1 MKTSKK
7 ILALLLTMCLI
18 FSITAISA
26 SAKYVYKFDD
36 GLCGMWDENGTATF
50 TVNMNLVVNGSSV
63 NWHGAIQPTKL
74 YNSHIGATSDR
85 YKVSGALTVDGE
97 TPYVINFTDAPIT
110 GANDKDGI
118 NNIWF
123 TSILPFNGQVAQDML
138 AEAETNEELK
148 SVLHVEDEVG
158 VICKNDNG
166 NPIINGE
173 ASTKTYTNL
182 SMENILTYVNYK
194 AKGVDGAKP
203 SAIHNTNI
211 QVTLKSPYTKDYTV
225 PSGTFFIHEGDL
237 STFPYSWAVQGTHY
251 ALGNNS
257 IIVPIVDSASGGTNL
272 DLSYGVFEAPATGEY
287 EVYAYKRDRADS
299 ATLSSN
305 RNVSVNIN
313 GTVFTYTQKNC
324 PIAASDSP
332 AYYWEE
338 EIDGDTVKLTKG
350 QKFAV
355 RIDRAMRLYPG
366 CYGFMFVPVTSDW
379 DIADVQAATTV
390 PNTSAQIAGVKL
402 PAVVES
408 ETKATVTV
416 MVNGVEVT
424 ATADA
429 SNDAFPNSRLFD
441 EGGNFIEGVT
451 LLDAL
456 YTADA
461 NDEAYELTAA
471 SWDTANK
478 KLVNGNVI
486 QGVMQKQIAK
496 VNGHYVYNTDQYV
509 LQDGDVITCGPSDI
523 VRVVANG
530 NGGASAQ
537 WGDKVSGINGAT
549 SKFNIGAHSSAP
561 WFDLATANHFVEDY
575 TAENAYANTYYTGY
589 LSYTQDKADSTG
601 DDTLVFNRV
610 SIPIVASAMKNA
622 TTLQLGH
629 VGQDRTTVTVDG
641 LKYYNGFETQDL
653 NKIQDVQ
660 HLFIKKTEFPA
671 QATISVKETYNGVIA
686 YADAPVVLSA
696 IIVTKDANGAI
707 VSTELVNNIID
718 PLEATFVPIEKG
730 QTAYLWYGGKLIT
743 GTSAIPVCAPISK

>member
-26 SAKYVYKFDD
+26 SAKYVYKSDE
-36 GLCGMWDENGTATF
+36 GLWGMWDENGTATF

-63 NWHGAIQPTKL
+63 NWHGAITPSDL
-74 YNSHIGATSDR
+74 YDDASNLYR
-85 YKVSGALTVDGE
+85 LSGALTVPGK
-97 TPYVINFTDAPIT
+97 TPYAINFTDAALR
-110 GANDKDGI
+110 GANDKEGL
-118 NNIWF
+118 NTIWF
-123 TSILPFNGQVAQDML
+123 TSILPFNGQVATDML

-173 ASTKTYTNL
+173 TSAKTYTNL
-182 SMENILTYVNYK
+182 SMENLLTYVNYK
-194 AKGVDGAKP
+194 AKGVEGAKA
-203 SAIHNTNI
+203 SAVHNENI
-211 QVTLKSPYTKDYTV
+211 QVTLKTPYTKDYTI
-225 PSGTFFIHEGDL
+225 PNGSFFIHEEDL
-237 STFPYSWAVQGTHY
+237 TTFPYSWAVQGTHY
-251 ALGNNS
+251 SLGNNS
-257 IIVPIVDSASGGTNL
+257 IIVPVIDSASGGTNL
-272 DLSYGVFEAPATGEY
+272 DLAYGVFEAPATGEY
-287 EVYAYKRDRADS
+287 EVYAFKRDRADS

-324 PIAASDSP
+324 PTAASATP

-366 CYGFMFVPVTSDW
+366 CYGFAFVPTSADW
-379 DIADVQAATTV
+379 DVQDMAATTV
-390 PNTSAQIAGVKL
+390 PNTSAKITGVKI

-416 MVNGVEVT
+416 VVNGVEVT

-429 SNDAFPNSRLFD
+429 SNDAFPNSRLYD

-461 NDEAYELTAA
+461 NDEAYALTAA

-486 QGVMQKQIAK
+486 QGVLQKNIAK

-523 VRVVANG
+523 VRVVPNG

-549 SKFNIGAHSSAP
+549 SKFNIGALSAAP
-561 WFDLATANHFVEDY
+561 WFNLATANHFVEDY
-575 TAENAYANTYYTGY
+575 TAENAYANTYFTGY
-589 LSYTQDKADSTG
+589 LSYTKDKEGSTG

-610 SIPIVASAMKNA
+610 SIPIVASAMKDA
-622 TTLQLGH
+622 STLQLGH
-629 VGQDRTTVTVDG
+629 MGQDRTVVTVDG
-641 LKYYNGFETQDL
+641 LKYTNGFETQDL
-653 NKIQDVQ
+653 TKIQDVQ

-671 QATISVKETYNGVIA
+671 EATISVKETYNGVIA
-686 YADAPVVLSA
+686 YADAPAVLSA
-696 IIVTKDANGAI
+696 IIVTKDENGAI
-707 VSTELVNNIID
+707 VSTNLVNNIID
-718 PLEATFVPIEKG
+718 PLEATFVPIAKG